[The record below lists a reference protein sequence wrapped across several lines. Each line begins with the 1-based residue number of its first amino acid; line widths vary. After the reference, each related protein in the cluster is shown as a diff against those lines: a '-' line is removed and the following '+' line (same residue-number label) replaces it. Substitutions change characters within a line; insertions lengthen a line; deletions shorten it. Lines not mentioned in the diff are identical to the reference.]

1 MSVNNK
7 IGIKEQSIKMLIEN
21 IKHHLN
27 KTSLLN
33 KLNPNDWKYLT
44 VLSLTEIKL
53 TELENELKEILGD
66 L

>member
-7 IGIKEQSIKMLIEN
+7 IGIKEKSIKILIEN
-21 IKHHLN
+21 IKNHLN
-27 KTSLLN
+27 KTSTFN

-53 TELENELKEILGD
+53 TEHENELKEILGD

>member
-1 MSVNNK
+1 
-7 IGIKEQSIKMLIEN
+7 MLIES
-21 IKHHLN
+21 IKYHLN

-53 TELENELKEILGD
+53 TELENELKDILDD